1 MLTPHINTNSDVLV
15 ELVLMSGEAL
25 HMQLIAKTF
34 LNYSCDQIDV
44 RNKYIYT
51 VGIMSF
57 ECQ

>member
-25 HMQLIAKTF
+25 HMQLITKTF

-44 RNKYIYT
+44 RNEFMYT
-51 VGIMSF
+51 AGITSF
-57 ECQ
+57 EYR